1 VKLAGGGLD
10 RRNTLLEQLDRES
23 TPSLVNGG
31 AYRWAIAATADH
43 TLELQLQTIPLP
55 AARLLASPQLLE
67 DSAAAHIACT
77 WPLKSP
83 RFDGE
88 VHLRG
93 PVPILF
99 TDQPEELRSLLAAR
113 PDPFLPYLNRAMK
126 RLVNEL
132 LKFSMRKPGAG
143 LKVFLVIKQVKKTS
157 LET

>member
-23 TPSLVNGG
+23 TPSMVNGG

-83 RFDGE
+83 RFNGE

-126 RLVNEL
+126 RLVMTAKNFIE
-132 LKFSMRKPGAG
+132 
-143 LKVFLVIKQVKKTS
+143 KVRNRTQGFF
-157 LET
+157 

>member
-31 AYRWAIAATADH
+31 AYHWAIVATADH

-67 DSAAAHIACT
+67 DSIACT

-99 TDQPEELRSLLAAR
+99 TDQPEELRSLLSAR
-113 PDPFLPYLNRAMK
+113 PDPFLPYLNKAMK
-126 RLVNEL
+126 RLVDN
-132 LKFSMRKPGAG
+132 S
-143 LKVFLVIKQVKKTS
+143 
-157 LET
+157 